1 MAEPSLPSSP
11 SSFPTTTGGGN
22 QYPATA
28 ATTPGYGS
36 PFAVDDNDHPC
47 EKLRKES
54 EELCFLQQLKP
65 AHNKAIAALTE
76 ATELYGKSSLRL
88 VPFYLVLVE
97 IALQERQLKQA
108 EEVLSLVNWLL
119 VKDRKS
125 AGAAGVISP
134 SGGPSVLAVHSHH
147 NHHHQEDEALP
158 EEMKNIFVIRMN
170 KLYSM
175 LLMEYQAYTEALQRA
190 SHGAYH
196 CALLFGPEHLYTS
209 ELYFCLGSIFSRM
222 QQVHSSSQHQKQQRD
237 NENALGMF
245 DKVVD
250 IWYRFLTNPPEETAA
265 WMLEHQRLRIYEAS
279 RMLQQIIKLRSAV
292 LGANHV
298 ATGEVLYTQ
307 GLVLLF
313 LGDHAQ
319 AKRFVQQSLD
329 VYSENLVRSQ
339 RSFYHDWLL
348 ARLDDT
354 HLY

>member
-1 MAEPSLPSSP
+1 MEGSSSSSS
-11 SSFPTTTGGGN
+11 SSFPTAGGGSS
-22 QYPATA
+22 QYPPTPSSSATSA
-28 ATTPGYGS
+28 AAAGYGAS
-36 PFAVDDNDHPC
+36 SFADDDDDDHPC

-65 AHNKAIAALTE
+65 AHDKAVAALKE

-97 IALQERQLKQA
+97 VALQERQLKQA

-119 VKDRKS
+119 VKDRKP
-125 AGAAGVISP
+125 AGGGADIASP
-134 SGGPSVLAVHSHH
+134 GGPSVHAVRGHRH
-147 NHHHQEDEALP
+147 EDEPLP
-158 EEMKNIFVIRMN
+158 EEMKNLFVIRMN

-175 LLMEYQAYTEALQRA
+175 LLMEYEAYTEALQRA

-209 ELYFCLGSIFSRM
+209 ELYFCLGSIFNRM
-222 QQVHSSSQHQKQQRD
+222 QQVHPAGQHQKQQRD

-265 WMLEHQRLRIYEAS
+265 WMLEHQRLRILEAS
-279 RMLQQIIKLRSAV
+279 RMLQQIIKLRSAA
-292 LGANHV
+292 LGVTHV

-307 GLVLLF
+307 GLVFLF

-319 AKRFVQQSLD
+319 AKRFVKQSLD
-329 VYSENLVRSQ
+329 VYSENLVRPHES
-339 RSFYHDWLL
+339 SLL
-348 ARLDDT
+348 
-354 HLY
+354 HPG